1 MAGTA
6 AAANSG
12 ISRAAPAARPV
23 SIRQEVI
30 INHIRSL
37 CPSLASL
44 PGRPGVLIASPA
56 TAPAAVTTSL
66 PSPESAQ
73 R

>member
-1 MAGTA
+1 VESA
-6 AAANSG
+6 ALPTL
-12 ISRAAPAARPV
+12 PAPV

-37 CPSLASL
+37 CPSPASL
-44 PGRPGVLIASPA
+44 PGRSGVLIASPA
-56 TAPAAVTTSL
+56 TAPAAATPSL